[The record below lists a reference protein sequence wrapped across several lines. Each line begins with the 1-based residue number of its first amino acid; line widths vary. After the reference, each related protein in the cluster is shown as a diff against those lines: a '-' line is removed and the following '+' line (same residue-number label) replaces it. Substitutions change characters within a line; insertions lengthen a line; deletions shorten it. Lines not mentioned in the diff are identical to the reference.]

1 MYPKIALGF
10 PMMVTTIAIAEKMLF
25 HANHAEHS
33 FPNQPELF
41 DPVKVHNDEMINKWL
56 NPKKVL
62 ATI

>member
-1 MYPKIALGF
+1 
-10 PMMVTTIAIAEKMLF
+10 MMVTTIAIAEKMLF